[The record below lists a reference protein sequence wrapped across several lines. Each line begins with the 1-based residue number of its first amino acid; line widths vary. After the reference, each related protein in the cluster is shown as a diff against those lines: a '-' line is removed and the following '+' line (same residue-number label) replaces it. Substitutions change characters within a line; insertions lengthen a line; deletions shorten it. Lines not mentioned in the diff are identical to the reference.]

1 MDKGEG
7 PGGGRATRS
16 ERARGAGGFF
26 PPRFF
31 TVPVEAGAQFS
42 E

>member
-7 PGGGRATRS
+7 PGGGGATGFWRYSGPADFENRA
-16 ERARGAGGFF
+16 
-26 PPRFF
+26 
-31 TVPVEAGAQFS
+31 PVEAGTLFS